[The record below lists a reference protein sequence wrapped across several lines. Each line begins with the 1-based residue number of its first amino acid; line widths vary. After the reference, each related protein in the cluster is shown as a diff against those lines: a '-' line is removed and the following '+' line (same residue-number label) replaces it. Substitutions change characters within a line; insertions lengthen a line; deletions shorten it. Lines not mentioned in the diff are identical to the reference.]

1 MLFSYILFLFSS
13 PCFLYLFL
21 FIFLVLVAFICC
33 NLAVFSRIFPLD
45 FAKIIASFDL
55 WPIHSMLNYL
65 FMHFIEAYNT
75 FSTWKDDFPD
85 IPVMALPA
93 TLGDEMKRL
102 SKTYFRSPVL
112 IKGRVDRSNIKFAI
126 GKYNW
131 RRKKKRKG

>member
-1 MLFSYILFLFSS
+1 M
-13 PCFLYLFL
+13 FLYLFL
-21 FIFLVLVAFICC
+21 FIFLVFVAFICC
-33 NLAVFSRIFPLD
+33 NPAVFSHIFPLY

-75 FSTWKDDFPD
+75 FSTLKDDFPD

-102 SKTYFRSPVL
+102 STTYLHSPVL
-112 IKGRVDRSNIKFAI
+112 IKAMVGRTNIKFAI
-126 GKYNW
+126 VKIYNC
-131 RRKKKRKG
+131 RKKKQRKG